1 MKDPVGL
8 VERYMITIEDLFRGD
23 FDPDDAKYEASDLID
38 DLCKDLRDSMHN
50 WVMDTLNDAQMYRAE
65 YDRDMEEDR

>member
-1 MKDPVGL
+1 V
-8 VERYMITIEDLFRGD
+8 TST
-23 FDPDDAKYEASDLID
+23 PDDAKYEASGLID
-38 DLCKDLRDSMHN
+38 DLYEDLRDSMHN